1 MPPRSQ
7 LPLSPSSY
15 RFFVPSSSEKQFR
28 KIDKDNPHSR
38 LHSHFWGEP
47 LSKFRSETESVNI
60 GVHEEREGYCEDTG
74 EDEDKI
80 NAGDYDYILNVG
92 LPGRVQVF
100 IRKEYIRF
108 YNYCNAHLAGD
119 NQTREALSVVI
130 TGQPGIGE
138 CSFAS
143 PYGYRG
149 SSDKREDPLD
159 LLCCVSTP
167 Q

>member
-1 MPPRSQ
+1 MPPISTLSYKSIIPSYSEGQLLMLDKADTLSQ
-7 LPLSPSSY
+7 LHSQFWGKPLS
-15 RFFVPSSSEKQFR
+15 
-28 KIDKDNPHSR
+28 N
-38 LHSHFWGEP
+38 
-47 LSKFRSETESVNI
+47 FRSETESD
-60 GVHEEREGYCEDTG
+60 VHEEREDNEDTG
-74 EDEDKI
+74 TDDEI
-80 NAGDYDYILNVG
+80 NASDYDYILNVG

-100 IRKEYIRF
+100 IRKEYNRF